1 MRGKSVELCMACRE
15 VAIVGLLTS
24 LAGSVVACS
33 INDDVPA
40 PAISAVTPD
49 HGVPGTLVTVTGSYL
64 CQQPRGNNDDN
75 PLACAHVGTL
85 LFDTLPASASAY
97 GDAAVTAEVPAL
109 PVGRSSVAV
118 AVAGRSSN
126 RLGFVVE

>member
-1 MRGKSVELCMACRE
+1 MQCTCKPTRSMRGKSVELCMACRE

-64 CQQPRGNNDDN
+64 CQQPRGTDDDN
-75 PLACAHVGTL
+75 PLAC
-85 LFDTLPASASAY
+85 AY

-118 AVAGRSSN
+118 AVAGRTSN
-126 RLGFVVE
+126 PLGFVVE